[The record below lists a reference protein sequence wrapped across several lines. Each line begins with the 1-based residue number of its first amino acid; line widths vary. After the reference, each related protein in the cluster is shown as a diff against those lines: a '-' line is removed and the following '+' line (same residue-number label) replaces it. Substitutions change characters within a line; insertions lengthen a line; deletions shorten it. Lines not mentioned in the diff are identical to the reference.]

1 MTKSNNKINQKN
13 TQMAENQHITKKL
26 SIVEELEYQFKIA
39 KAIEIVEK
47 EAINPI
53 CLYTDLTGE
62 KITLGGN
69 RNRFTIDN
77 LKHFKELYT
86 IVYDKKINK
95 MNTHTQK
102 EDFRSDFV
110 LNSIINDVEIKG
122 QRKTIAYYG
131 AKAEIQRKNEYKLST
146 IRVRNSSTQNY

>member
-13 TQMAENQHITKKL
+13 RQMTENQHITKKL
-26 SIVEELEYQFKIA
+26 TIVEELEYQVKIA
-39 KAIEIVEK
+39 KAIEIIEK

-86 IVYDKKINK
+86 IVYDKKIN
-95 MNTHTQK
+95 NK
-102 EDFRSDFV
+102 EWLKVFKAVKIYNNIDSDKYWD
-110 LNSIINDVEIKG
+110 LK
-122 QRKTIAYYG
+122 RTI
-131 AKAEIQRKNEYKLST
+131 ELEVKN
-146 IRVRNSSTQNY
+146 NNQ

>member
-13 TQMAENQHITKKL
+13 RQMTENQHITKKL
-26 SIVEELEYQFKIA
+26 TIVEELEYQVKIA
-39 KAIEIVEK
+39 KAIEIIEK

-53 CLYTDLTGE
+53 CLYTDLTGV

-86 IVYDKKINK
+86 IVYDKKIN
-95 MNTHTQK
+95 NK
-102 EDFRSDFV
+102 EWLKVFKAVKIYNNIDSDKYWD
-110 LNSIINDVEIKG
+110 LK
-122 QRKTIAYYG
+122 RTI
-131 AKAEIQRKNEYKLST
+131 ELEVKN
-146 IRVRNSSTQNY
+146 NNQ

>member
-1 MTKSNNKINQKN
+1 MKIYTDKYGTKTSK
-13 TQMAENQHITKKL
+13 
-26 SIVEELEYQFKIA
+26 
-39 KAIEIVEK
+39 EI
-47 EAINPI
+47 EAILDKVHNY
-53 CLYTDLTGE
+53 LNNGSKTSYTTKCNSVKMLKLRMEFEALFTDKCEDGFR
-62 KITLGGN
+62 ITSE
-69 RNRFTIDN
+69 D
-77 LKHFKELYT
+77 
-86 IVYDKKINK
+86 VK